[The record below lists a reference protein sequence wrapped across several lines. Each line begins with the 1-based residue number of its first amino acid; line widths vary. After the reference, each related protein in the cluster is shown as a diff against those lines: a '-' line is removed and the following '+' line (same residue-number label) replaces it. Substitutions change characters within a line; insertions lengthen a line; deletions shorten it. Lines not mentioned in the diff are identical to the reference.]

1 MAKKPSVPHFRY
13 ERLLVKESVWPV
25 AGMDEVG
32 RGPLAGPVAA
42 AAVVLDPK
50 RLPKG
55 VNDSKA
61 LTAEERVVAYDE
73 IMRHA
78 LAVSVAFASAAEID
92 AINIR
97 QASLTAMRRALGA
110 LALAPRY
117 VLVDGNDLPPAL
129 RCTGETI
136 VGGDARS
143 LSIAAAS
150 IVAKVTRDRL
160 MTRLCRLYPVY
171 GFSRHVGYAT
181 PEHLAAIAEYG
192 PSPFHRL
199 SFSPFTVA

>member
-1 MAKKPSVPHFRY
+1 
-13 ERLLVKESVWPV
+13 
-25 AGMDEVG
+25 
-32 RGPLAGPVAA
+32 
-42 AAVVLDPK
+42 
-50 RLPKG
+50 
-55 VNDSKA
+55 
-61 LTAEERVVAYDE
+61 
-73 IMRHA
+73 
-78 LAVSVAFASAAEID
+78 
-92 AINIR
+92 
-97 QASLTAMRRALGA
+97 
-110 LALAPRY
+110 
-117 VLVDGNDLPPAL
+117 L

-160 MTRLCRLYPVY
+160 MTRLCKLYPVY

-181 PEHLAAIAEYG
+181 PEHLAAIAEHG